1 MLTKPQPTP
10 TSVETETPC
19 PTCAAHRECM
29 TTSTIEKSTTTS
41 PWLSIDDLAEYV
53 RSPKG
58 TIYRW
63 RYLGEGPP
71 ARGQAGRRP
80 LYHRE
85 DVDAWLIERA
95 AA

>member
-1 MLTKPQPTP
+1 MPTYQQPTP
-10 TSVETETPC
+10 TPAATESPC
-19 PTCAAHRECM
+19 PTCTAHRDCM
-29 TTSTIEKSTTTS
+29 TTPTTEKLAATS
-41 PWLSIDDLAEYV
+41 PWLNIDDLSEYV

-71 ARGQAGRRP
+71 ARGKAGRRP
-80 LYHRE
+80 LYHRD
-85 DVDAWLIERA
+85 DVDAWLIGQA